1 MDIVSWSRQV
11 DDLLD
16 AIVGLRRFFDERSAT
31 SPLAARE
38 MRNVERL
45 FDRYLDAHD
54 AVTREVEG
62 LLRRDTKRPRR

>member
-1 MDIVSWSRQV
+1 VDIVSWSRQV

-16 AIVGLRRFFDERSAT
+16 AIVGLRRFFDERAAD
-31 SPLAARE
+31 SPLVGRE
-38 MRNVERL
+38 MRNLERL

>member
-11 DDLLD
+11 DDLVD
-16 AIVGLRRFFDERSAT
+16 AIVGLRRFFDERAAG
-31 SPLAARE
+31 SPLPARE
-38 MRNVERL
+38 MRNLERL

-62 LLRRDTKRPRR
+62 LLRRETKRPSR

>member
-1 MDIVSWSRQV
+1 LDIVSWSRQV

-16 AIVGLRRFFDERSAT
+16 AVVELRRFFDERPSG
-31 SPLAARE
+31 SPLVARE

-54 AVTREVEG
+54 AVTREVER

>member
-16 AIVGLRRFFDERSAT
+16 AIVGLRQFFDERPSG

-38 MRNVERL
+38 MRTVERL

-54 AVTREVEG
+54 SVTREVEG

>member
-1 MDIVSWSRQV
+1 LDIVSWSRQV

-16 AIVGLRRFFDERSAT
+16 AVVELRRFFDERSSG
-31 SPLAARE
+31 SPLVSRE

-45 FDRYLDAHD
+45 FDRYLNAHD